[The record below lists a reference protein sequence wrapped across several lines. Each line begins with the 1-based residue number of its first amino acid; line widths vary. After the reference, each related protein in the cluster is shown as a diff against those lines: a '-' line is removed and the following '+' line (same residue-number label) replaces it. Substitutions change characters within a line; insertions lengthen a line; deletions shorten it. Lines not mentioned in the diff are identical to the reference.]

1 MTSRITDALKACVG
15 REVTY
20 VAPEPIGRASIRY
33 FAAATAD
40 TNPVYSDEALASLS
54 RHGGIIAPPTMVCET
69 GQFYVAPQG
78 KDGYFGHRWE
88 LPIESDRN
96 IRGGNEYELLQPVRP
111 DDTIT
116 VTWRIVDIYER
127 ETRKGGAMI
136 FVISEARYSNQRGEL
151 LAINRETTIR

>member
-1 MTSRITDALKACVG
+1 MTNALKACVG

-20 VAPEPIGRASIRY
+20 VAPEPLGAASIRY
-33 FAAATAD
+33 FATATGD
-40 TNPVYSDEALASLS
+40 TNPLYSDEVAASLS

-78 KDGYFGHRWE
+78 PDGYLGHRWE
-88 LPIESDRN
+88 LPIESDRH
-96 IRGGNEYELLQPVRP
+96 IRGGNEYELFQPVRP
-111 DDTIT
+111 DDRIT

-136 FVISEARYSNQRGEL
+136 FIVSEARYSNQRGEL